1 MKFENIRVYNFE
13 NALRGMRNPLASWKK
28 IDSEFGVRP
37 RVEVPE
43 GAVIT
48 HEYENGLCEYAKIG
62 PNDMGLAKRLIAG
75 GSEHRKFLRQIFVTV
90 DITAPLLWWKEAD
103 TYKVGTVA
111 NSTSTMH
118 CGLKQPF
125 SLDQFELSPIEEY
138 SNNFFDVDSDIA
150 PEDIITKDI
159 AGFENYTITN
169 TGEIYLKPY
178 ELIDSKGIKRHY
190 NGHIVKQA
198 VNSSNY
204 KKVTLRKDGVSYN
217 KYVHRL
223 LAENF
228 IPNPNNLPDVNHKD
242 GNKWNNNLSNLEW
255 VTEQENT
262 KHAHANGLAHIS
274 HYNRFR
280 VGQTARRF
288 DYIEVQEILQKVAEG
303 YTQKEV
309 ADMFHCYDSTINNIV
324 NGKLYNAVEPTTAD
338 LLQLIIDDL
347 NDLRDQWL
355 IETDPT
361 KKQLI
366 WKAIISLLPESW
378 LQTRT
383 VTMNYEN
390 LLSMYHQRR
399 NHKLT
404 EWSIDFINFIKSLPY
419 ASDFLIPDEAE

>member
-90 DITAPLLWWKEAD
+90 DITAPLYYFKEFD
-103 TYKVGTVA
+103 TYRIGVTE

-118 CGLKQPF
+118 KLASTPIT
-125 SLDQFELSPIEEY
+125 LDCFELGDYSP
-138 SNNFFDVDSDIA
+138 
-150 PEDIITKDI
+150 
-159 AGFENYTITN
+159 
-169 TGEIYLKPY
+169 
-178 ELIDSKGIKRHY
+178 EL
-190 NGHIVKQA
+190 
-198 VNSSNY
+198 
-204 KKVTLRKDGVSYN
+204 
-217 KYVHRL
+217 
-223 LAENF
+223 
-228 IPNPNNLPDVNHKD
+228 
-242 GNKWNNNLSNLEW
+242 
-255 VTEQENT
+255 
-262 KHAHANGLAHIS
+262 
-274 HYNRFR
+274 
-280 VGQTARRF
+280 
-288 DYIEVQEILQKVAEG
+288 
-303 YTQKEV
+303 
-309 ADMFHCYDSTINNIV
+309 DM
-324 NGKLYNAVEPTTAD
+324 
-338 LLQLIIDDL
+338 IDDVPL
-347 NDLRDQWL
+347 GLRVDAFLDDLEQMRQKYLMTNDKRYWKELVRWL
-355 IETDPT
+355 PNG
-361 KKQLI
+361 
-366 WKAIISLLPESW
+366 W

-404 EWSIDFINFIKSLPY
+404 EWSIDFINFIKSLPC

>member
-90 DITAPLLWWKEAD
+90 DITAPLYYFKEFD
-103 TYKVGTVA
+103 TYRIGVTE

-118 CGLKQPF
+118 KLASTPIT
-125 SLDQFELSPIEEY
+125 LDCFELGDYSPELDMID
-138 SNNFFDVDSDIA
+138 DV
-150 PEDIITKDI
+150 PL
-159 AGFENYTITN
+159 G
-169 TGEIYLKPY
+169 LR
-178 ELIDSKGIKRHY
+178 IDS
-190 NGHIVKQA
+190 
-198 VNSSNY
+198 
-204 KKVTLRKDGVSYN
+204 
-217 KYVHRL
+217 
-223 LAENF
+223 F
-228 IPNPNNLPDVNHKD
+228 
-242 GNKWNNNLSNLEW
+242 
-255 VTEQENT
+255 
-262 KHAHANGLAHIS
+262 
-274 HYNRFR
+274 
-280 VGQTARRF
+280 
-288 DYIEVQEILQKVAEG
+288 
-303 YTQKEV
+303 
-309 ADMFHCYDSTINNIV
+309 
-324 NGKLYNAVEPTTAD
+324 
-338 LLQLIIDDL
+338 IDDL
-347 NDLRDQWL
+347 EQMRQKYLMTNDKRYWKELVRWL
-355 IETDPT
+355 PNG
-361 KKQLI
+361 
-366 WKAIISLLPESW
+366 W

>member
-48 HEYENGLCEYAKIG
+48 HEYENGLCDYAKIG

-90 DITAPLLWWKEAD
+90 DITAPLYYFKEFD
-103 TYKVGTVA
+103 TYRIGVTE

-118 CGLKQPF
+118 KLASTPIT
-125 SLDQFELSPIEEY
+125 LDCFELGDY
-138 SNNFFDVDSDIA
+138 SSELDMIDDVPLGLRVDS
-150 PEDIITKDI
+150 
-159 AGFENYTITN
+159 F
-169 TGEIYLKPY
+169 
-178 ELIDSKGIKRHY
+178 
-190 NGHIVKQA
+190 
-198 VNSSNY
+198 
-204 KKVTLRKDGVSYN
+204 
-217 KYVHRL
+217 
-223 LAENF
+223 
-228 IPNPNNLPDVNHKD
+228 
-242 GNKWNNNLSNLEW
+242 
-255 VTEQENT
+255 
-262 KHAHANGLAHIS
+262 
-274 HYNRFR
+274 
-280 VGQTARRF
+280 
-288 DYIEVQEILQKVAEG
+288 
-303 YTQKEV
+303 
-309 ADMFHCYDSTINNIV
+309 
-324 NGKLYNAVEPTTAD
+324 
-338 LLQLIIDDL
+338 IDDL
-347 NDLRDQWL
+347 EQMRQKYLMTNDKRYWKELVRWL
-355 IETDPT
+355 PNG
-361 KKQLI
+361 
-366 WKAIISLLPESW
+366 W

>member
-90 DITAPLLWWKEAD
+90 DITAPLYYFKEFD
-103 TYKVGTVA
+103 TYRIGVTE

-118 CGLKQPF
+118 KLASTPIT
-125 SLDQFELSPIEEY
+125 LDCFELGDYSP
-138 SNNFFDVDSDIA
+138 
-150 PEDIITKDI
+150 
-159 AGFENYTITN
+159 
-169 TGEIYLKPY
+169 
-178 ELIDSKGIKRHY
+178 EL
-190 NGHIVKQA
+190 
-198 VNSSNY
+198 
-204 KKVTLRKDGVSYN
+204 
-217 KYVHRL
+217 
-223 LAENF
+223 
-228 IPNPNNLPDVNHKD
+228 
-242 GNKWNNNLSNLEW
+242 
-255 VTEQENT
+255 
-262 KHAHANGLAHIS
+262 
-274 HYNRFR
+274 
-280 VGQTARRF
+280 
-288 DYIEVQEILQKVAEG
+288 
-303 YTQKEV
+303 
-309 ADMFHCYDSTINNIV
+309 DM
-324 NGKLYNAVEPTTAD
+324 
-338 LLQLIIDDL
+338 IDDVPL
-347 NDLRDQWL
+347 GLRVDAFLDDLEQMRQKYLMTNDKRYWKELVRWL
-355 IETDPT
+355 PNG
-361 KKQLI
+361 
-366 WKAIISLLPESW
+366 W

>member
-37 RVEVPE
+37 RIEVPE

-90 DITAPLLWWKEAD
+90 DITAPLYYFKEFD
-103 TYKVGTVA
+103 TYRIGVTE

-118 CGLKQPF
+118 KLASTPIT
-125 SLDQFELSPIEEY
+125 LDCFELGDYSPELDMI
-138 SNNFFDVDSDIA
+138 DDVPLGLRVDS
-150 PEDIITKDI
+150 
-159 AGFENYTITN
+159 F
-169 TGEIYLKPY
+169 
-178 ELIDSKGIKRHY
+178 
-190 NGHIVKQA
+190 
-198 VNSSNY
+198 
-204 KKVTLRKDGVSYN
+204 
-217 KYVHRL
+217 
-223 LAENF
+223 
-228 IPNPNNLPDVNHKD
+228 
-242 GNKWNNNLSNLEW
+242 
-255 VTEQENT
+255 
-262 KHAHANGLAHIS
+262 
-274 HYNRFR
+274 
-280 VGQTARRF
+280 
-288 DYIEVQEILQKVAEG
+288 
-303 YTQKEV
+303 
-309 ADMFHCYDSTINNIV
+309 
-324 NGKLYNAVEPTTAD
+324 
-338 LLQLIIDDL
+338 L
-347 NDLRDQWL
+347 NDLEQMRQKYLMTNDKRYWKELVRWL
-355 IETDPT
+355 PNG
-361 KKQLI
+361 
-366 WKAIISLLPESW
+366 W

>member
-90 DITAPLLWWKEAD
+90 DITAPLYYFKEFD
-103 TYKVGTVA
+103 TYRIGVTE

-118 CGLKQPF
+118 KLASTPIT
-125 SLDQFELSPIEEY
+125 LDCFELGDYSPELDMI
-138 SNNFFDVDSDIA
+138 DDVPLGLRVDS
-150 PEDIITKDI
+150 
-159 AGFENYTITN
+159 F
-169 TGEIYLKPY
+169 
-178 ELIDSKGIKRHY
+178 
-190 NGHIVKQA
+190 
-198 VNSSNY
+198 
-204 KKVTLRKDGVSYN
+204 
-217 KYVHRL
+217 
-223 LAENF
+223 
-228 IPNPNNLPDVNHKD
+228 
-242 GNKWNNNLSNLEW
+242 
-255 VTEQENT
+255 
-262 KHAHANGLAHIS
+262 
-274 HYNRFR
+274 
-280 VGQTARRF
+280 
-288 DYIEVQEILQKVAEG
+288 
-303 YTQKEV
+303 
-309 ADMFHCYDSTINNIV
+309 
-324 NGKLYNAVEPTTAD
+324 
-338 LLQLIIDDL
+338 L
-347 NDLRDQWL
+347 NDLEQMRQKYLMTNDKRYWKELVRWL
-355 IETDPT
+355 PNG
-361 KKQLI
+361 
-366 WKAIISLLPESW
+366 W

-419 ASDFLIPDEAE
+419 ASDFLIPDEVE

>member
-13 NALRGMRNPLASWKK
+13 NALKGMRNPLASWKK

-43 GAVIT
+43 DAVIT

-90 DITAPLLWWKEAD
+90 DITAPLFWWKEAD

-118 CGLKQPF
+118 KLASTPIT
-125 SLDQFELSPIEEY
+125 LDCFELGDYSPELDMI
-138 SNNFFDVDSDIA
+138 DDVPLGLRVDS
-150 PEDIITKDI
+150 
-159 AGFENYTITN
+159 F
-169 TGEIYLKPY
+169 
-178 ELIDSKGIKRHY
+178 
-190 NGHIVKQA
+190 
-198 VNSSNY
+198 
-204 KKVTLRKDGVSYN
+204 
-217 KYVHRL
+217 
-223 LAENF
+223 
-228 IPNPNNLPDVNHKD
+228 
-242 GNKWNNNLSNLEW
+242 
-255 VTEQENT
+255 
-262 KHAHANGLAHIS
+262 
-274 HYNRFR
+274 
-280 VGQTARRF
+280 
-288 DYIEVQEILQKVAEG
+288 
-303 YTQKEV
+303 
-309 ADMFHCYDSTINNIV
+309 
-324 NGKLYNAVEPTTAD
+324 
-338 LLQLIIDDL
+338 L
-347 NDLRDQWL
+347 NDLEQMRQKYLMTNDKRYWKELVRWL
-355 IETDPT
+355 PNG
-361 KKQLI
+361 
-366 WKAIISLLPESW
+366 W

>member
-90 DITAPLLWWKEAD
+90 DITAPLLWWKEFD
-103 TYKVGTVA
+103 TYKIGTVA

-118 CGLKQPF
+118 KLASTPIT
-125 SLDQFELSPIEEY
+125 LDCFELGDYSP
-138 SNNFFDVDSDIA
+138 
-150 PEDIITKDI
+150 
-159 AGFENYTITN
+159 
-169 TGEIYLKPY
+169 
-178 ELIDSKGIKRHY
+178 EL
-190 NGHIVKQA
+190 
-198 VNSSNY
+198 
-204 KKVTLRKDGVSYN
+204 
-217 KYVHRL
+217 
-223 LAENF
+223 
-228 IPNPNNLPDVNHKD
+228 
-242 GNKWNNNLSNLEW
+242 
-255 VTEQENT
+255 
-262 KHAHANGLAHIS
+262 
-274 HYNRFR
+274 
-280 VGQTARRF
+280 
-288 DYIEVQEILQKVAEG
+288 
-303 YTQKEV
+303 
-309 ADMFHCYDSTINNIV
+309 DM
-324 NGKLYNAVEPTTAD
+324 
-338 LLQLIIDDL
+338 IDDVPL
-347 NDLRDQWL
+347 GLRVDAFLDDLEQMRQKYLMTNDKRYWKELVRWL
-355 IETDPT
+355 PNG
-361 KKQLI
+361 
-366 WKAIISLLPESW
+366 W

>member
-13 NALRGMRNPLASWKK
+13 NALKGMRNPLASWKK

-90 DITAPLLWWKEAD
+90 DITAPLYYFKEFD
-103 TYKVGTVA
+103 TYRIGVTE

-118 CGLKQPF
+118 KLASTPIT
-125 SLDQFELSPIEEY
+125 LDCFELGDY
-138 SNNFFDVDSDIA
+138 SSELDMIDDVPLGLRVDS
-150 PEDIITKDI
+150 
-159 AGFENYTITN
+159 F
-169 TGEIYLKPY
+169 
-178 ELIDSKGIKRHY
+178 
-190 NGHIVKQA
+190 
-198 VNSSNY
+198 
-204 KKVTLRKDGVSYN
+204 
-217 KYVHRL
+217 
-223 LAENF
+223 
-228 IPNPNNLPDVNHKD
+228 
-242 GNKWNNNLSNLEW
+242 
-255 VTEQENT
+255 
-262 KHAHANGLAHIS
+262 
-274 HYNRFR
+274 
-280 VGQTARRF
+280 
-288 DYIEVQEILQKVAEG
+288 
-303 YTQKEV
+303 
-309 ADMFHCYDSTINNIV
+309 
-324 NGKLYNAVEPTTAD
+324 
-338 LLQLIIDDL
+338 IDDL
-347 NDLRDQWL
+347 EQMRQKYLMTNDKRYWKELVRWL
-355 IETDPT
+355 PNG
-361 KKQLI
+361 
-366 WKAIISLLPESW
+366 W

>member
-48 HEYENGLCEYAKIG
+48 HEYENGLCEYVKIG

-90 DITAPLLWWKEAD
+90 DITAPLYYFKEFD
-103 TYKVGTVA
+103 TYRIGVTE

-118 CGLKQPF
+118 KLASTPIT
-125 SLDQFELSPIEEY
+125 LDCFELGDYSPELDMI
-138 SNNFFDVDSDIA
+138 DDVPLGLRVDS
-150 PEDIITKDI
+150 
-159 AGFENYTITN
+159 F
-169 TGEIYLKPY
+169 
-178 ELIDSKGIKRHY
+178 
-190 NGHIVKQA
+190 
-198 VNSSNY
+198 
-204 KKVTLRKDGVSYN
+204 
-217 KYVHRL
+217 
-223 LAENF
+223 
-228 IPNPNNLPDVNHKD
+228 
-242 GNKWNNNLSNLEW
+242 
-255 VTEQENT
+255 
-262 KHAHANGLAHIS
+262 
-274 HYNRFR
+274 
-280 VGQTARRF
+280 
-288 DYIEVQEILQKVAEG
+288 
-303 YTQKEV
+303 
-309 ADMFHCYDSTINNIV
+309 
-324 NGKLYNAVEPTTAD
+324 
-338 LLQLIIDDL
+338 IDDL
-347 NDLRDQWL
+347 EQMRQKYLMTNDKRYWKELVRWL
-355 IETDPT
+355 PNG
-361 KKQLI
+361 
-366 WKAIISLLPESW
+366 W

>member
-37 RVEVPE
+37 RIEVPE

-90 DITAPLLWWKEAD
+90 DITAPLYYFKEFD
-103 TYKVGTVA
+103 TYRIGVTE

-118 CGLKQPF
+118 KLASTPIT
-125 SLDQFELSPIEEY
+125 LDCFELGDYSPELDMI
-138 SNNFFDVDSDIA
+138 DDVPLGLRVDS
-150 PEDIITKDI
+150 
-159 AGFENYTITN
+159 F
-169 TGEIYLKPY
+169 
-178 ELIDSKGIKRHY
+178 
-190 NGHIVKQA
+190 
-198 VNSSNY
+198 
-204 KKVTLRKDGVSYN
+204 
-217 KYVHRL
+217 
-223 LAENF
+223 
-228 IPNPNNLPDVNHKD
+228 
-242 GNKWNNNLSNLEW
+242 
-255 VTEQENT
+255 
-262 KHAHANGLAHIS
+262 
-274 HYNRFR
+274 
-280 VGQTARRF
+280 
-288 DYIEVQEILQKVAEG
+288 
-303 YTQKEV
+303 
-309 ADMFHCYDSTINNIV
+309 
-324 NGKLYNAVEPTTAD
+324 
-338 LLQLIIDDL
+338 IDDL
-347 NDLRDQWL
+347 EQMRQKYLMTNDKRYWKELVRWL
-355 IETDPT
+355 PNG
-361 KKQLI
+361 
-366 WKAIISLLPESW
+366 W

>member
-90 DITAPLLWWKEAD
+90 DITAPLFWWKEAD

-118 CGLKQPF
+118 KLASTPIT
-125 SLDQFELSPIEEY
+125 LDCFELGDYSPELDMI
-138 SNNFFDVDSDIA
+138 DDVPLGLRVDS
-150 PEDIITKDI
+150 
-159 AGFENYTITN
+159 F
-169 TGEIYLKPY
+169 L
-178 ELIDSKGIKRHY
+178 
-190 NGHIVKQA
+190 
-198 VNSSNY
+198 
-204 KKVTLRKDGVSYN
+204 
-217 KYVHRL
+217 
-223 LAENF
+223 
-228 IPNPNNLPDVNHKD
+228 
-242 GNKWNNNLSNLEW
+242 
-255 VTEQENT
+255 
-262 KHAHANGLAHIS
+262 
-274 HYNRFR
+274 
-280 VGQTARRF
+280 
-288 DYIEVQEILQKVAEG
+288 
-303 YTQKEV
+303 
-309 ADMFHCYDSTINNIV
+309 
-324 NGKLYNAVEPTTAD
+324 
-338 LLQLIIDDL
+338 DDL
-347 NDLRDQWL
+347 EQMRQKYLMTNDKRYWKELVRWL
-355 IETDPT
+355 PNG
-361 KKQLI
+361 
-366 WKAIISLLPESW
+366 W

>member
-62 PNDMGLAKRLIAG
+62 PNDMGLVKRLIAG

-90 DITAPLLWWKEAD
+90 DITAPLFWWKEAD

-118 CGLKQPF
+118 KLASTPIT
-125 SLDQFELSPIEEY
+125 LDCFELGDYSPELDMI
-138 SNNFFDVDSDIA
+138 DDVPLGLRVDS
-150 PEDIITKDI
+150 
-159 AGFENYTITN
+159 F
-169 TGEIYLKPY
+169 
-178 ELIDSKGIKRHY
+178 
-190 NGHIVKQA
+190 
-198 VNSSNY
+198 
-204 KKVTLRKDGVSYN
+204 
-217 KYVHRL
+217 
-223 LAENF
+223 
-228 IPNPNNLPDVNHKD
+228 
-242 GNKWNNNLSNLEW
+242 
-255 VTEQENT
+255 
-262 KHAHANGLAHIS
+262 
-274 HYNRFR
+274 
-280 VGQTARRF
+280 
-288 DYIEVQEILQKVAEG
+288 
-303 YTQKEV
+303 
-309 ADMFHCYDSTINNIV
+309 
-324 NGKLYNAVEPTTAD
+324 
-338 LLQLIIDDL
+338 IDDL
-347 NDLRDQWL
+347 EQMRQKYLMTNDKRYWKELVRWL
-355 IETDPT
+355 PNG
-361 KKQLI
+361 
-366 WKAIISLLPESW
+366 W